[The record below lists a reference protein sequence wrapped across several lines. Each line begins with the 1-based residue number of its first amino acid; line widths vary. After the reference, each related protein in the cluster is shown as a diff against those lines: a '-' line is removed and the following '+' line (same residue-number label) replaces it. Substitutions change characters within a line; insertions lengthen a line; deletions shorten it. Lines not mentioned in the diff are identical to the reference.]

1 MYPAYPAPPI
11 LPPGVK
17 PSLQGVRNKQRKGVQ
32 KANAKFEP
40 QAFRDQLIKH
50 LESVPP
56 GDFDA
61 VASKLDVL
69 GNQLDYRKYEQQLFE
84 ILLVGGLLA
93 PGGGFAEDG
102 AAKSPF
108 SVIGAA
114 KEPVEVA
121 DIKKIVDV
129 FNKLMRRYKYLQK
142 PFEET
147 ALLGILQYT
156 NKFSPIEQEKL
167 AVSTAVFV
175 SAGLASAS
183 VLNVLKK
190 DHLVKDSL
198 AVTFLVTFCKSY
210 LLTESLDHLSQSLR
224 KGTVNNLEAFLP
236 ASHQTPAEF
245 AAIFK
250 AAGLGGVVDFYTKQ
264 KSGQAKEETL
274 ARLKELIAEDAD
286 HEDIQSYLDQQHHR
300 AVLPDTEFIALV
312 FNGLLSSIDMSS
324 KSVDQI
330 MKEITDIA
338 PILEVF
344 STKPTTEVALINA
357 IQLFCYEN
365 TKLMPAF
372 PKILKASPTSP
383 IRHSRS
389 SSLTSIYFQAYY
401 SADVL
406 SDQAIVYWHGK
417 GAKPQGKATFLASS
431 EPLVNFLKA
440 QEEESDEE
448 EDDE

>member
-1 MYPAYPAPPI
+1 MYPTPVPVVPGEYQFHPLTNSSELTPFLI
-11 LPPGVK
+11 L
-17 PSLQGVRNKQRKGVQ
+17 SQ
-32 KANAKFEP
+32 AKFEP

-102 AAKSPF
+102 APKSTF
-108 SVIGAA
+108 SVVGAA
-114 KEPVEVA
+114 KEPVDVA
-121 DIKKIVDV
+121 DVQKIVDV

-147 ALLGILQYT
+147 ALKGILQYT
-156 NKFSPIEQEKL
+156 NKFNPIEQEKL

-175 SAGLASAS
+175 SSGLASAS

-190 DHLVKDSL
+190 EHLVKDCQSSFPPPIL
-198 AVTFLVTFCKSY
+198 HSTADDPHSCKQRTALSVNFLVTFCKSY
-210 LLTESLDHLSQSLR
+210 LLTESLEHLSASLR
-224 KGTVNNLEAFLP
+224 KGAVTNLESFLP
-236 ASHQTPAEF
+236 ASHQTSAEF
-245 AAIFK
+245 STIFK
-250 AAGLGGVVDFYTKQ
+250 AAGLAGVVEFYSKQ
-264 KSGQAKEETL
+264 KTGQAKEETI
-274 ARLKELIAEDAD
+274 ARLKELKAEEAD
-286 HEDIQSYLDQQHHR
+286 QEDIQSYLEAQHQR

-312 FNGLLSSIDMSS
+312 WNGLLSSVDMAT
-324 KSVDQI
+324 KSPEQV
-330 MKEITDIA
+330 MKEINDIA

-344 STKPTTEVALINA
+344 STKPVTEVALINA

-372 PKILKASPTSP
+372 PKILK
-383 IRHSRS
+383 
-389 SSLTSIYFQAYY
+389 SLY
-401 SADVL
+401 SKDVL
-406 SDQAIVYWHGK
+406 SDQAIIYWHGK
-417 GAKPQGKATFLASS
+417 GAKPQAKATFLASA
-431 EPLVNFLKA
+431 EPLVNFLKE
-440 QEEESDEE
+440 QEEESDEDE
-448 EDDE
+448 E